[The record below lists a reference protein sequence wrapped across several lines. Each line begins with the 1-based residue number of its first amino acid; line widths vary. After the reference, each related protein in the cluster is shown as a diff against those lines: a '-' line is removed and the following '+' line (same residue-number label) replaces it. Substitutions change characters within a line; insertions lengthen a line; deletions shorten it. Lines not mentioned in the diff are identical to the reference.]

1 MNYPYITYRELADG
15 RLNYYILQKAFP
27 HYVAIVS
34 SHPVNS
40 TLCQVP
46 IPGYNL
52 WVVFNYT
59 LRGTMIPSYK
69 DVLNE
74 IETELTNMS
83 IWFLTER
90 IQAEPKKF
98 NKWKYQPPLTTSL

>member
-1 MNYPYITYRELADG
+1 MKQPYITYRELEQG
-15 RLNYYILQKAFP
+15 RLQYYILQKNFP
-27 HYVAIVS
+27 HYVGIIS

-40 TLCQVP
+40 TLCQIA

-52 WVVFNYT
+52 WVVFGGT
-59 LRGTMIPSYK
+59 IRGNFIPSYA
-69 DVLNE
+69 DIQNE
-74 IETELTNMS
+74 IETEFQKMA

-98 NKWKYQPPLTTSL
+98 NKWKFIPSSTTS

>member
-1 MNYPYITYRELADG
+1 MIPYITYRELQEG
-15 RLNYYILQKAFP
+15 RLQYYILQKEFP
-27 HYVAIVS
+27 HYVGVIS

-40 TLCQVP
+40 TLCQIA

-52 WVVFNYT
+52 WVVFGGT
-59 LRGTMIPSYK
+59 IRGNFIPSYT
-69 DVLNE
+69 DIQNE
-74 IETELTNMS
+74 IETEFQKMA

-98 NKWKYQPPLTTSL
+98 NKWKYVPSSTTS

>member
-1 MNYPYITYRELADG
+1 MTKYPYITYRELHEG
-15 RLNYYILQKAFP
+15 QLQYFILQKEFP
-27 HYVAIVS
+27 HFQGIIS

-40 TLCQVP
+40 TLCQVT

-52 WVVFNYT
+52 WLVFDYT
-59 LRGTMIPSYK
+59 LRGKMIPSYN
-69 DVLNE
+69 DIQTE
-74 IETELTNMS
+74 INTIMHNMA

-98 NKWKYQPPLTTSL
+98 NKWKSVPSSTTA